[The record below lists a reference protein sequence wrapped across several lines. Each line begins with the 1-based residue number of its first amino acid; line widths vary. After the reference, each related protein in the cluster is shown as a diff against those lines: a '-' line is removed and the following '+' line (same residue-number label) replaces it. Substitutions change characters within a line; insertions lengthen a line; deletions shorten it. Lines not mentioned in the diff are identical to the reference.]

1 MTKDDDIMFET
12 DFGNSVLNTYSILE
26 TKILGSGLTNNP
38 LSEDIR
44 VLHDKFTKKLIEYLN
59 TNNKE
64 SKAFL
69 ELCTNNIQNISENNF
84 EFLKSN
90 S

>member
-1 MTKDDDIMFET
+1 MFGT
-12 DFGNSVLNTYSILE
+12 DFGTSVLNTYSILE
-26 TKILGSGLTNNP
+26 SKILGAGLTNNP

-44 VLHDKFTKKLIEYLN
+44 ELHVKFTNSLIEYLN

-64 SKAFL
+64 SRAFL
-69 ELCTNNIQNISENNF
+69 VLCTNNIQNISENNF
-84 EFLKSN
+84 DFLKANHKELGN

>member
-1 MTKDDDIMFET
+1 MFGT
-12 DFGNSVLNTYSILE
+12 DFGTSILNTYSILE
-26 TKILGSGLTNNP
+26 SKILGLGLTNNII
-38 LSEDIR
+38 SNDIR
-44 VLHDKFTKKLIEYLN
+44 ELHAKFIKSLIDYLN

-84 EFLKSN
+84 NFLD
-90 S
+90 